1 MAFSPGKLQQVLSQ
15 VKAGEAAGPN
25 DIAPDLLKHMSIK
38 GSSVLSTILNSSWL
52 SSWCPKSWCS
62 AYVVPFHQIGKKTAD
77 VGSYGLT
84 ALTLIIGNVLSN
96 MTALPIHVPLHQSPP
111 GSGRHNQG
119 MTHIGPSLVY
129 IAVMCSVLA
138 YPAVAW
144 ALWPSA
150 TAISNLDRV
159 QLEAAR
165 ADPVEAVLTKAQ
177 LAPISMRFQAISIL

>member
-1 MAFSPGKLQQVLSQ
+1 MAFTPGKLQQVLSQ
-15 VKAGEAAGPN
+15 VKAGEAAGPD
-25 DIAPDLLKHMSIK
+25 DIAPDLLKHLSIK

-62 AYVVPFHQIGKKTAD
+62 AYVVPFHQIGKNTAD

-144 ALWPSA
+144 APWPSA

-165 ADPVEAVLTKAQ
+165 AMTSLVMALAQ
-177 LAPISMRFQAISIL
+177 LKQS

>member
-1 MAFSPGKLQQVLSQ
+1 MAFTPGKLQQVLSQ

-38 GSSVLSTILNSSWL
+38 GSTVLSTILNSSWL

-62 AYVVPFHQIGKKTAD
+62 AYVVPFHQIGKNTED

-119 MTHIGPSLVY
+119 MTHIGPSLLY

-138 YPAVAW
+138 YAAVAW
-144 ALWPSA
+144 AHWPSA

-165 ADPVEAVLTKAQ
+165 AMTNLVMALAQ
-177 LAPISMRFQAISIL
+177 LKQS

>member
-15 VKAGEAAGPN
+15 VKAGEAAGSN

-62 AYVVPFHQIGKKTAD
+62 AYVVPFHQIGKNTAD

-144 ALWPSA
+144 AHWPSA

-165 ADPVEAVLTKAQ
+165 AGAVEAVLTKAQ